1 MNLRLT
7 LPSGVRWSPV
17 LVAGLACAALA
28 AATVVT
34 YAVPILVSAFM
45 PGSRADEVDTI
56 KPLLA
61 RHDEQRST
69 NEARFEGRSL
79 FFPPSD
85 WKRKIPPPP
94 PPP

>member
-34 YAVPILVSAFM
+34 DAVPILVSAFM
-45 PGSRADEVDTI
+45 PGSRAAQRTAADSRATSADVAP
-56 KPLLA
+56 KP
-61 RHDEQRST
+61 
-69 NEARFEGRSL
+69 
-79 FFPPSD
+79 PPS
-85 WKRKIPPPP
+85 
-94 PPP
+94 